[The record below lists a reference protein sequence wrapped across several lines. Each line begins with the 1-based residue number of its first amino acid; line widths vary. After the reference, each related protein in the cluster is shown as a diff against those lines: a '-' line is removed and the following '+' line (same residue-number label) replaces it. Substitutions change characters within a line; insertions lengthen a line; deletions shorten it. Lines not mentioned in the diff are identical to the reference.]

1 MTTDEPSADDT
12 AEVDATTETDTTDS
26 TEPDEAVEEV
36 AVEASG
42 PGRLGRVAAQA
53 KQRLSGNVLAT
64 ALALL
69 TAASLILLGVL
80 FWVLWRPDEATD
92 ADAAKSAIAAAS
104 EGTVAVLSYS
114 PDTLDHD
121 ISAAKS
127 HLTGDFLKYYDDF
140 TKAVV
145 VPAAKQKS
153 IKATAVV
160 LRAAVSD
167 FHADSAKVLLFVNQS
182 TLSKER
188 PQPSFANSSVSV
200 TLTKAHGE
208 WLISA
213 FNPL

>member
-1 MTTDEPSADDT
+1 MTADEPSLDADADAEVDET
-12 AEVDATTETDTTDS
+12 AEVEKSADIGAA
-26 TEPDEAVEEV
+26 EAAEGTVRE
-36 AVEASG
+36 
-42 PGRLGRVAAQA
+42 PGRLGRAAAQV

-69 TAASLILLGVL
+69 TVASLTLLGVL

-92 ADAAKSAIAAAS
+92 ADAAKSAVAAAT

-127 HLTGDFLKYYDDF
+127 HLTGDFLKYYDEF

-153 IKATAVV
+153 IKANAVV
-160 LRAAVSD
+160 LRAAVSELRP
-167 FHADSAKVLLFVNQS
+167 DSATLLLFVNQS
-182 TLSKER
+182 TQSKER
-188 PQPSFANSSVSV
+188 PQPSFTNSSVSV
-200 TLTKAHGE
+200 TLTKADGA

-213 FNPL
+213 FTPL

>member
-1 MTTDEPSADDT
+1 MTADEPPVDS
-12 AEVDATTETDTTDS
+12 EVGATTEIDTTDAA
-26 TEPDEAVEEV
+26 EPDEV

-42 PGRLGRVAAQA
+42 PGRLELVAAQV

-92 ADAAKSAIAAAS
+92 ADAAKSAVAAAS